1 MSDDDKPMHRLTT
14 TEAKPTRERRVSRRM
29 SEFIRLITTGECKT
43 QKAACERV
51 GIHPNSIAREMR
63 KAHIRVFIDRAVRQT
78 IADGSMRAS
87 ARLLQL
93 VDASSEHVSLDASKH
108 MLALS
113 GHQPPAGPGMQ
124 VNVNFRAGYVI
135 DLSDPPVT
143 AIDVTPFIAPKR

>member
-1 MSDDDKPMHRLTT
+1 MTNDKPTKELTT
-14 TEAKPTRERRVSRRM
+14 TDAKPVQERRVSRRM
-29 SEFIRLITTGECKT
+29 REFIHLVTTGECAT
-43 QKAACERV
+43 QKAACERT
-51 GIHPNSIAREMR
+51 GLHPGSIAREMR
-63 KAHIRVFIDRAVRQT
+63 KAHVQVFVARAVRQT